1 MADDLLGSSS
11 ESGFESSSESVGEVS
26 SEGLSASSSSSSE
39 GGGGRRRRGGLG
51 SRGAMKALTVEDLRA
66 IPRR

>member
-11 ESGFESSSESVGEVS
+11 ESGAESSSESVGEVS
-26 SEGLSASSSSSSE
+26 SEGVSASSSSSSD
-39 GGGGRRRRGGLG
+39 GGGGRRRRGT
-51 SRGAMKALTVEDLRA
+51 RFMRDKALTLEDLRA